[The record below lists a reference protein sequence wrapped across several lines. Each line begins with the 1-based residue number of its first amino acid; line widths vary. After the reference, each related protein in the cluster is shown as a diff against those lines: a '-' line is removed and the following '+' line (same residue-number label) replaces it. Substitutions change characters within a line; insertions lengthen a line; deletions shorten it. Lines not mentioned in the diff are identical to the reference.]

1 MIRKSTVT
9 CVCRI
14 IVTGNEY
21 EALTEV
27 DKMLEKE
34 YILSEKAT
42 LIVVDTITTSADGC
56 GINGH
61 INKTIKQNGNVR

>member
-1 MIRKSTVT
+1 MIKKSIIS
-9 CVCRI
+9 CVCDV

-27 DKMLEKE
+27 DKMLKKE
-34 YILSEKAT
+34 YALSEKVT

-61 INKTIKQNGNVR
+61 NNKTKQ

>member
-1 MIRKSTVT
+1 MVKKSTVT

-27 DKMLEKE
+27 DKILKKE
-34 YILSEKAT
+34 YPLSEKVT
-42 LIVVDTITTSADGC
+42 LVITDSQTTTAEGC
-56 GINGH
+56 GINY
-61 INKTIKQNGNVR
+61 KIK